1 MDLPDEIYSPEA
13 SDTARFGDWQ
23 TKLAAALILIAIA
36 LVTAGISTAFGKPIC
51 LRDYLRLKTGDV
63 HLLDCGTVRKGFV
76 EYDWPGWEA
85 HKKMLCRR
93 YGKCRTPQ
101 L

>member
-1 MDLPDEIYSPEA
+1 MHMKRTDEIYSPEA

-23 TKLAAALILIAIA
+23 TKVAVVLILIGSTIVA
-36 LVTAGISTAFGKPIC
+36 LTNMSIVFGQPRLC
-51 LRDYLRLKTGDV
+51 NYLRLKTGDV

-85 HKKMLCRR
+85 HNKMLRAR
-93 YGKCRTPQ
+93 YGK
-101 L
+101 